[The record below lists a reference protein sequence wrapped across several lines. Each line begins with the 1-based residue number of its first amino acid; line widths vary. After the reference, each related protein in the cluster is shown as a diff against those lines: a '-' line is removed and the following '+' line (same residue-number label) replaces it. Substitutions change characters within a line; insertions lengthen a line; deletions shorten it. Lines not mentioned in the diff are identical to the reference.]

1 VRYTA
6 VARRYAQTLFSI
18 AKKAGQEEKIR
29 NVLKFLEDALKE
41 NDFRKIIYHR
51 LIPPEQKE
59 QLLQALLPNLSPI
72 MKNFLRVVLSRGWER
87 ALIPIVQE
95 YDKILDNTAGI
106 KRIEVST
113 AYELPPE
120 QKEEVEREIAKLAGA
135 RVRLTWQVNP
145 SLLGG
150 LSIRLNDRVVDASV
164 KKRLELLA
172 KRLSTV

>member
-1 VRYTA
+1 MRYTA
-6 VARRYAQTLFSI
+6 VARRYAQALFSV
-18 AKKAGQEEKIR
+18 ARKAGQEEKIR
-29 NVLKFLEDALKE
+29 KALKSLEDALKE
-41 NDFRKIIYHR
+41 NDFQKIIYHR

-59 QLLQALLPNLSPI
+59 QLLQALLPNPSPI
-72 MKNFLRVVLSRGWER
+72 VKNFLRVVLSRGRER
-87 ALIPIVQE
+87 ALIPIAQE
-95 YDKILDNTAGI
+95 YDKILDKIAGI

-120 QKEEVEREIAKLAGA
+120 QKEEVEREMAKLAGA
-135 RVRLTWQVNP
+135 RVRLIWQVNP